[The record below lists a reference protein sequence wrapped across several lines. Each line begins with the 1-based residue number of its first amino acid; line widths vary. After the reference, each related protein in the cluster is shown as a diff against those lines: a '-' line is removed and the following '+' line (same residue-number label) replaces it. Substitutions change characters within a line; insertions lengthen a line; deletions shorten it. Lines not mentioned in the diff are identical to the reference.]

1 MSDTAL
7 PTAPHAL
14 EGEVVTDFKLTWFDS
29 PVAGRLAILTMD
41 NGHDYTRPNTF
52 GPGALA
58 SLNAAIDQIEA
69 QTDTKGVLLTGK
81 QFIFA
86 VGADLNTFSGATP
99 ETTRLGIRF
108 GHEAFARLKNLS
120 VPTVAA
126 INGACMGGGFE
137 IALHCDYRT
146 LSRGAAAIAF
156 PEVFLSIF
164 PAWGGTQL
172 APVIAGVENALK
184 VIVFNALNQ
193 NKMLKPGEAFDMGF
207 ADRLFDSV
215 DFAEE
220 SLAFL
225 EGIVSG
231 SVTVDRPDQT
241 NPANLD
247 ELLANARAF
256 VDDKVHGA
264 TRSPYVAIDL
274 IEFAARGGALSEG
287 YTREQDAMSELLP
300 TPQAQAS
307 VYAFNLVQQR
317 VKKQP
322 WKPDAKPRSI
332 GKVAVIGSGL
342 MGAQLGAL
350 FLQSYEVALVMKDI
364 DAGVLERCQAHI
376 EGELDKKVQR
386 GRLSEGKAAFLKSLV
401 TYSLDYEDVRGA
413 DFVLEAVVEILDLKK
428 KIFADVEQLVDE
440 GAILAT
446 NTSSLSVAA
455 MGADLAHPERVVG
468 FHFFNPVAVMP
479 LLEIVRTEASSD
491 EAMATAFAVSKKLK
505 KSAVQCA
512 DMPAF
517 VVNRLLT
524 RFMGA
529 CATAVNRGNEFAE
542 VDDAVKEL
550 GLPMGPFELLGLVGL
565 AVAAHVGETM
575 HHAYPER
582 FPLDANMQMLGQ
594 SGLPGIYDW
603 AKGRVPYD
611 QITEAWQPE
620 AGAQKFTA
628 EEIRQ
633 VALEAIADEIHHML
647 AEGVVADA
655 RDIDTCMILG
665 AGWPFFMGGI
675 AKHLDQIGLSEKLFG
690 APFLTDTDKAF
701 ATA

>member
-1 MSDTAL
+1 MSDT
-7 PTAPHAL
+7 TTTD
-14 EGEVVTDFKLTWFDS
+14 EVVTEFKVTYFDS
-29 PVAGRLAILTMD
+29 RTAGRLAIVTMD

-52 GPGALA
+52 GQGAVGSLHAACDELA
-58 SLNAAIDQIEA
+58 A
-69 QTDTKGVLLTGK
+69 QSDVKGVLLTGK

-86 VGADLNTFSGATP
+86 VGADLNTFAGATP
-99 ETTRLGIRF
+99 EMGREGGKG
-108 GHEAFARLKNLS
+108 GHEAFLRLRDLP

-172 APVIAGVENALK
+172 APLVAGVDNALK
-184 VIVFNALNQ
+184 AIVVNPLNQ
-193 NKMLKPGEAFDMGF
+193 NKMLKPSEAFDMGF
-207 ADRLFDSV
+207 ADRLYDSV
-215 DFAEE
+215 NFLEE
-220 SLAFL
+220 SIAFL
-225 EGIVSG
+225 EDV
-231 SVTVDRPDQT
+231 VTGAVTIERPDHT

-247 ELLANARAF
+247 ELLANARRFA
-256 VDDKVHGA
+256 DDKVHGA
-264 TRSPYVAIDL
+264 TRAPYVAIDL
-274 IEFAARGGALSEG
+274 IEFAARGGSLEEG
-287 YTREQDAMSELLP
+287 YRREEDGLAELLP
-300 TPQAQAS
+300 SRQAQAS

-322 WKPDAKPRSI
+322 WKPDAKPRGV

-350 FLQSYEVALVMKDI
+350 FLQSYEAPLVMKDI
-364 DAGVLERCQAHI
+364 DEAVLGRAQAHI
-376 EGELDKKVQR
+376 EGELDKRVQR
-386 GRLSEGKAAFLKSLV
+386 GRLTAGKAEFLKGLV
-401 TYSLDYEDVRGA
+401 TYTLDYEEIRGA
-413 DFVLEAVVEILDLKK
+413 DFVIEAVVEILDLKK
-428 KIFADVEQLVDE
+428 KIFADCEQVLDP

-446 NTSSLSVAA
+446 NTSSLSVTA
-455 MGADLAHPERVVG
+455 MGADLQHPERVVG

-479 LLEIVRTEASSD
+479 LLEVVRTEASSD
-491 EAMATAFAVSKKLK
+491 EAMATAFAVAKKLK

-529 CATAVNRGNEFAE
+529 CATAVNKGNDFAE

-575 HHAYPER
+575 HHAYPDR
-582 FPLDANMQMLGQ
+582 FPLDANMQALG
-594 SGLPGIYDW
+594 STGLPGIYDW
-603 AKGRVPYD
+603 SKGRVPYD
-611 QITEAWQPE
+611 EIVALWQPE
-620 AGAQKFTA
+620 AGAQKLTA
-628 EEIRQ
+628 EEIRA
-633 VALEAIADEIHHML
+633 VALESMADEIRHML
-647 AEGVVADA
+647 DEGVVADA

-665 AGWPFFMGGI
+665 AGWPFFMGGVCRY
-675 AKHLDQIGLSEKLFG
+675 LDQTGISEKLFG
-690 APFLTDTDKAF
+690 APLIGDVDKAF